1 MSSKNLLPRLTFA
14 TFLEVPGASVSLTEE
29 KILSCEVFLF
39 EKVLLEV
46 GVEVSSVVS
55 EPHQVLPTPTKTFL
69 EEVPQL
75 HLRLEPQG

>member
-1 MSSKNLLPRLTFA
+1 MAVLQGQMQRVSYVSNIKRIWNSSHKIHKGNL
-14 TFLEVPGASVSLTEE
+14 
-29 KILSCEVFLF
+29 VFLF
-39 EKVLLEV
+39 EKVHLEV

-55 EPHQVLPTPTKTFL
+55 EPRQVLPTPTKTFL